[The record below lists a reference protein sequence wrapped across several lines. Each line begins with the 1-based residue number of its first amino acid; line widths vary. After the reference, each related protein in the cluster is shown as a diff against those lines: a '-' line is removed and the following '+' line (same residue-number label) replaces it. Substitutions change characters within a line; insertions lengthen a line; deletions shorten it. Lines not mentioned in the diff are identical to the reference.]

1 MEDKKYK
8 IADLQEKSEEWKI
21 PFSNLLAGFV
31 LEEFML
37 RFSASEFKNRFLL
50 RNGTVLGLEQYRKK
64 NILKLDF
71 FCEPDERIPE
81 KLLQLY
87 LQKKEQS
94 PVRWKGT
101 ISSQQAGTCLE
112 LQGQFEEMK
121 VPVTVGIHFMHLGKI
136 WGLVERQIPFLM
148 DETVQIEWKEFPA
161 ELVLAK
167 QIFVKGMPLMY
178 NEILWAAG
186 TAILNQCYSM
196 RGLEAVA
203 ATNISSTIFNVFNV
217 VYMALGVAVGI
228 VVGQKLGAGEMEEA
242 RETDTRMIV
251 FAVLSCLGLGV
262 LLFATAPLFP
272 AIYNTTDEV
281 RALATNLMRVSASFM
296 PMYAFL
302 HTCYYTLRSGGK
314 TVITFF
320 FDSGFIWVCSMPLAF
335 CLARFTSVPLVT
347 MYALCQGIELIKCV
361 IGFILVKKGVWL
373 HNLVSQKES
382 A

>member
-167 QIFVKGMPLMY
+167 QIFV
-178 NEILWAAG
+178 IL
-186 TAILNQCYSM
+186 
-196 RGLEAVA
+196 RD
-203 ATNISSTIFNVFNV
+203 
-217 VYMALGVAVGI
+217 
-228 VVGQKLGAGEMEEA
+228 ME
-242 RETDTRMIV
+242 TK
-251 FAVLSCLGLGV
+251 
-262 LLFATAPLFP
+262 P
-272 AIYNTTDEV
+272 
-281 RALATNLMRVSASFM
+281 
-296 PMYAFL
+296 
-302 HTCYYTLRSGGK
+302 
-314 TVITFF
+314 
-320 FDSGFIWVCSMPLAF
+320 
-335 CLARFTSVPLVT
+335 
-347 MYALCQGIELIKCV
+347 
-361 IGFILVKKGVWL
+361 
-373 HNLVSQKES
+373 
-382 A
+382 

>member
-167 QIFVKGMPLMY
+167 QIFVILRDMELIPDMEIYREVFFILR
-178 NEILWAAG
+178 NETLNGRHVCELLEDMCKTEEMIPDMERAEQIFSYRDYPYMKKQCNRRDGNFKMGGGDGVFSSFPRRYVGGCLQGRSIFWRLDAG
-186 TAILNQCYSM
+186 T
-196 RGLEAVA
+196 
-203 ATNISSTIFNVFNV
+203 
-217 VYMALGVAVGI
+217 
-228 VVGQKLGAGEMEEA
+228 GAFPWVK
-242 RETDTRMIV
+242 RSQTD
-251 FAVLSCLGLGV
+251 FG
-262 LLFATAPLFP
+262 
-272 AIYNTTDEV
+272 
-281 RALATNLMRVSASFM
+281 
-296 PMYAFL
+296 
-302 HTCYYTLRSGGK
+302 
-314 TVITFF
+314 VITEDKF
-320 FDSGFIWVCSMPLAF
+320 
-335 CLARFTSVPLVT
+335 SVPDNNP
-347 MYALCQGIELIKCV
+347 
-361 IGFILVKKGVWL
+361 VWYL
-373 HNLVSQKES
+373 S
-382 A
+382 